1 MLKKYDFFWTTMELC
16 DWKKEGDDD
25 KVLKPVVEYLSK
37 QEDSVIFEFDDFMTE
52 LLYNLDTEKLA
63 EQCEKVDPQ
72 MCDDTFLYSRCVALI
87 NGPDYYE
94 KVRWGKGKECMEHGI

>member
-63 EQCEKVDPQ
+63 EK
-72 MCDDTFLYSRCVALI
+72 LIRKCVTI
-87 NGPDYYE
+87 HFCIPDASL
-94 KVRWGKGKECMEHGI
+94 